1 MNLDDLF
8 GDNSNSTAAAAA
20 SARRASDN
28 ARNPAQSHNLSRT
41 GGWSELSMPHM
52 APDQRT
58 PSSSAMMYSG
68 VGYED
73 QPISSQQQQ
82 QYAYNTNSLPQ
93 SASPE
98 LVSSTNHS
106 HSHSHHSSFHAADL
120 EGHQPEMGLD
130 FLDFSP
136 TTESDGLLWNLDLEG
151 NNDPDVVMPSISYG
165 AGHSMGIDLGFGMAV
180 DFQHD
185 WNENGNYDMLEGYFF
200 GGATGNGGEP
210 AE

>member
-1 MNLDDLF
+1 
-8 GDNSNSTAAAAA
+8 
-20 SARRASDN
+20 
-28 ARNPAQSHNLSRT
+28 
-41 GGWSELSMPHM
+41 
-52 APDQRT
+52 
-58 PSSSAMMYSG
+58 MMYSG

-82 QYAYNTNSLPQ
+82 QYAYNTTNSLPQ

-106 HSHSHHSSFHAADL
+106 HSHSHSHHSSFHAPDL
-120 EGHQPEMGLD
+120 EAHQPEMDLD
-130 FLDFSP
+130 FLDFFSP
-136 TTESDGLLWNLDLEG
+136 TTDSDGLLWNLDLDG

-200 GGATGNGGEP
+200 GGATENGGEP